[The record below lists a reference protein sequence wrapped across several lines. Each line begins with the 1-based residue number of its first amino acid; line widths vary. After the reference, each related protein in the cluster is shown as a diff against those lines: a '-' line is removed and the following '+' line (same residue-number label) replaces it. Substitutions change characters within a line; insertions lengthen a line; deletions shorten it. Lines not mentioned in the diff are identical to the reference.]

1 MALPKATRKKKVR
14 AAARVRAG
22 SKLSSPKWDDWDKW
36 DGSEYH
42 RFKESARSWYYENYK
57 PADLI
62 PAVFKWMEREGY
74 SKEQIQCAKKA
85 DSSRISVTGAIV
97 ARLLLD
103 GMPDFNQKE
112 ADYWT
117 ALPGTGDVL
126 NPNSVFLK
134 KRIEEAILEGSKVVE
149 EKKAEDKKAENVR
162 VPTIQERLFYAACQ
176 IMEPIDIHFEKF
188 VEDASTFDPK
198 GIDPLKELRAKE
210 AKGAHARIIK
220 AEFQPIYDE
229 YTLLTNYPSSA
240 KLKLMSEKEQED
252 WAQLKEGYD
261 HLDKKQ
267 LKAIMTYLQDVL
279 GACDMLMKEGKVN
292 RKPRKPK
299 EINKEKVVAKMK
311 YRKSDETLKLVSI
324 NPTEIIGASELW
336 VYNVKTRK
344 IGKYVAQNIDP
355 LGAGREGSGLMIKGT
370 TIIGFNETE
379 SVQKTLRKPA
389 EQLKEFA
396 DCGKVKLRKYMDE
409 IKTTDIK
416 LNGRINLDTVLLK
429 VQT

>member
-1 MALPKATRKKKVR
+1 MALPKVTRKKKVR
-14 AAARVRAG
+14 ATARVRAG
-22 SKLSSPKWDDWDKW
+22 AKLSSPKWDDWDKMS
-36 DGSEYH
+36 GEEYH
-42 RFKESARSWYYENYK
+42 RFKEAARSWYYENYK

-62 PAVFKWMEREGY
+62 PSVFKWMEREGY
-74 SKEQIQCAKKA
+74 GKQAIQCAKKA
-85 DSSRISVTGAIV
+85 DQSKLSVTGAIV
-97 ARLLLD
+97 AKLLLD

-126 NPNSVFLK
+126 HPCSVFLK
-134 KRIEEAILEGSKVVE
+134 KRVEEAIEAGSKIVE
-149 EKKAEDKKAENVR
+149 EKKQEEKKNDNIR
-162 VPTIQERLFYAACQ
+162 VPTIQERLFHAACQ
-176 IMEPIDIHFEKF
+176 IMEPIDVHFEKF

-198 GIDPLKELRAKE
+198 GIDPLKELRARE

-229 YTLLTNYPSSA
+229 YQMLTNFPSSS
-240 KLKLMSEKEQED
+240 KLKLMSEKEQDD
-252 WAQLKEGYD
+252 WAQLKEGYE
-261 HLDKKQ
+261 HLDKKAV
-267 LKAIMTYLQDVL
+267 KAVMTYLQDVL

-292 RKPRKPK
+292 RKPRKAK
-299 EINKEKVVAKMK
+299 EVNKEKVVAKMK
-311 YRKSDETLKLVSI
+311 YRKSDEDLKLVSI
-324 NPTEIIGASELW
+324 SPVDIIGASELW
-336 VYNVKTRK
+336 VYNCKTRK
-344 IGKYVAQNIDP
+344 IGKYVASVIDP

-370 TIIGFNETE
+370 TIIGFNEEE
-379 SVQKTLRKPA
+379 SIQKTLRKPA

-429 VQT
+429 IQ

>member
-14 AAARVRAG
+14 ATARVRAG
-22 SKLSSPKWDDWDKW
+22 AKLSSPKWDDWDKW
-36 DGSEYH
+36 DGAEYH

-57 PADLI
+57 HADLM
-62 PAVFKWMEREGY
+62 PHVFKWMEREGY
-74 SKEQIQCAKKA
+74 GKQQIACAKKA
-85 DSSRISVTGAIV
+85 DSSKISVTGAIV
-97 ARLLLD
+97 AKLLLD

-126 NPNSVFLK
+126 KPNSVFLK
-134 KRIEEAILEGSKVVE
+134 KRIEEAIEEGSKVVE
-149 EKKAEDKKAENVR
+149 EKKAEEKKNDNIR
-162 VPTIQERLFYAACQ
+162 VPTIQERLRHAACQ
-176 IMEPIDIHFEKF
+176 IMEPIDVHFETFVQDPSKF
-188 VEDASTFDPK
+188 NPK

-229 YTLLTNYPSSA
+229 YTMLTNFPTSS
-240 KLKLMSEKEQED
+240 KLKLMSEKEQDE
-252 WAQLKEGYD
+252 WEQLKEGYS

-267 LKAIMTYLQDVL
+267 VKAIMTYLQDVL
-279 GACDMLMKEGKVN
+279 GACDMIMQEGKVS

-311 YRKSDETLKLVSI
+311 YRKSDEDLKLVSI
-324 NPTEIIGASELW
+324 SPADIIGASELW
-336 VYNVKTRK
+336 VYNIKTRK
-344 IGKYVAQNIDP
+344 IGKYVAANIDP
-355 LGAGREGSGLMIKGT
+355 LGAGREGSGLSVKGT
-370 TIIGFNETE
+370 TIIGFKEEE

-396 DCGKVKLRKYMDE
+396 GCGKVKLRKFLDE

-416 LNGRINLDTVLLK
+416 LNGRTNLDTVLLK
-429 VQT
+429 VQ